1 MYNCMTCDRTL
12 TKDEIALFKKLVNR
26 GAQKYMCLS
35 CMSTYFQ
42 VSEAALTKQI
52 EQYKEIGCT
61 LFS

>member
-1 MYNCMTCDRTL
+1 MYNCMKCDRAL

-42 VSEAALTKQI
+42 VPETAMIKKIQ
-52 EQYKEIGCT
+52 QYKEIGCT